1 MSDYIIFTG
10 APGSRWSGVALN
22 FYWSVDINHTDWSEE
37 RQYAHNG
44 NLMHT
49 GAYFDPMMEF
59 PMTPQVWDAPFDH
72 GSTGVKLIKSHTV
85 SEELDA
91 YMQYPIVM
99 VYRNDVDC
107 WEWWNEAGGFDIKY
121 PNYAWYGDQQNMFR
135 QIQKQNRGIMS
146 FIYNNR
152 DKVKQVKTNIQ
163 LLATLGLSSDG
174 IEGVDNYAHK
184 DVKVYVYK
192 P

>member
-1 MSDYIIFTG
+1 
-10 APGSRWSGVALN
+10 
-22 FYWSVDINHTDWSEE
+22 
-37 RQYAHNG
+37 
-44 NLMHT
+44 
-49 GAYFDPMMEF
+49 
-59 PMTPQVWDAPFDH
+59 
-72 GSTGVKLIKSHTV
+72 
-85 SEELDA
+85 
-91 YMQYPIVM
+91 M
-99 VYRNDVDC
+99 VYLNDVDC

-135 QIQKQNRGIMS
+135 KIQKQNRGIMS